1 MDRVHVMEQAGHP
14 NPKECT
20 GKPCAKNV
28 CKICPFSALGVSSPQ
43 MSTTIRR
50 IRTFF
55 HQRPTGKVLV
65 AIVLMKLFVIFILLR
80 IFFFQPAMK
89 GLTDDEKAERVST
102 AIEQK

>member
-1 MDRVHVMEQAGHP
+1 
-14 NPKECT
+14 
-20 GKPCAKNV
+20 
-28 CKICPFSALGVSSPQ
+28 

-65 AIVLMKLFVIFILLR
+65 AIVLVKLFVIFILLR